1 MSASEHNRPV
11 ALPAMTPVH
20 HTILVLVLTVLV
32 TIGCTQY
39 VFAEHGPSV
48 GLDYVYSD
56 ANMRR
61 LGEATA
67 SSPDTLQPVEA
78 DEAPSSDWVAVSS
91 SSAHVTT
98 PAPALDQSL
107 PPRGPRPAH
116 STPAPTNHSRPELVF
131 RGRAI

>member
-1 MSASEHNRPV
+1 
-11 ALPAMTPVH
+11 MTPVH
-20 HTILVLVLTVLV
+20 HTILALVLTVLV

-48 GLDYVYSD
+48 GLDMMYSD
-56 ANMRR
+56 VNMRR
-61 LGEATA
+61 TGEATA
-67 SSPDTLQPVEA
+67 SSPDTLLPAEA

-98 PAPALDQSL
+98 PAPAPDQSL
-107 PPRGPRPAH
+107 PPRGPVPVH
-116 STPAPTNHSRPELVF
+116 TTPPPTNHSSPHLVF